1 MHPISDEWQLYP
13 RGHSVSQRIEW
24 AVCGELV
31 SPWDGRERVLGGR
44 LGGFVEEPFHILFAA
59 DKHTGG
65 HAPRQRMKPH
75 NFCTNVLHN
84 RSHAHETISAFWVRM
99 KGSGRTNCPSP
110 SFSHSA
116 SSGSP
121 SIGTN
126 VLMGIDS
133 QWTQRPDQRREEEL
147 LSRKRGKRDRKGVG
161 SISKMWA
168 TLRIFREE
176 KEGISCGLPLYRWCP
191 SCPCRT
197 ARRRSCSTSRP
208 PPS

>member
-1 MHPISDEWQLYP
+1 M
-13 RGHSVSQRIEW
+13 
-24 AVCGELV
+24 
-31 SPWDGRERVLGGR
+31 
-44 LGGFVEEPFHILFAA
+44 GGFVEEPFHFLFAA
-59 DKHTGG
+59 DKQAVGWPIKT
-65 HAPRQRMKPH
+65 APQTKDGPCD
-75 NFCTNVLHN
+75 FCTNVLHN
-84 RSHAHETISAFWVRM
+84 RSHAKRTISAFWVRR
-99 KGSGRTNCPSP
+99 KGSRRTNCPSP
-110 SFSHSA
+110 SFSHFA

-126 VLMGIDS
+126 VLMGMDS
-133 QWTQRPDQRREEEL
+133 QWTQSPDQRREEEL

-168 TLRIFREE
+168 TRCESSER
-176 KEGISCGLPLYRWCP
+176 KGISCGLPLYRWCQ